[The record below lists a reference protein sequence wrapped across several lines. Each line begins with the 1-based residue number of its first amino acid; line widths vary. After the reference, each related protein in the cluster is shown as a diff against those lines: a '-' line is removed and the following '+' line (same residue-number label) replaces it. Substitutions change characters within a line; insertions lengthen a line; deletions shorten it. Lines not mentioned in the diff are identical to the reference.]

1 MPGCHRRWS
10 AGCACGN
17 RPRPAELAEFADKF
31 PAVFHVS
38 VVGFVGTEES
48 KYGVEFSTGRRGVNF
63 DGDRKWGRF
72 IGNGRGKRPAQRGDK
87 AGEPSLG
94 SALGETLSCYRE

>member
-1 MPGCHRRWS
+1 MRAKIDRARTKS
-10 AGCACGN
+10 AQ
-17 RPRPAELAEFADKF
+17 FADKF

-38 VVGFVGTEES
+38 VVGFVGTKES

-72 IGNGRGKRPAQRGDK
+72 IGNGRVQA
-87 AGEPSLG
+87 PSTERRQG
-94 SALGETLSCYRE
+94 RRAFIG